1 MPAALSLRCEVY
13 ARANGTDRIRI
24 AATTYKRV
32 VTLELSSLGDYKDLP
47 WGSYQA
53 GVAYALK
60 SSGHKLVGCDLLIDC
75 TVPFGSGLSSSAA
88 IEVACAVAMT
98 SLAGETIDPVEAA
111 LIARKAENEYCG
123 VSCGIMDQFASA
135 MGKRGYA
142 VLLDCATLDYEYVP
156 LDLGDYALIIMDSNK
171 RHSLTDGKYNER
183 RAETDEALSVLAP
196 ALGIKCLAEV
206 KESDLGRCREILR
219 PVVYKRVKHVVE
231 ECARVDKA
239 ADALRRGDM
248 ERLGELL
255 CESDAS
261 LRDLYDAGITR
272 YHCNLETAPSF
283 FPTLCGTHTQED
295 KLHTLQAARNVG
307 MDICSGGIIGMGET
321 MEQRIE
327 FAFTLKKLEVQS
339 IPINL
344 LSPIPGTPLEG
355 QQPLTDEEVLVTI
368 ALFRFINPTA
378 YLRFAGGRSQ
388 LSKETVKQSLYI
400 GINSAIVGDLL
411 TTLGSKVSED
421 KKLIE
426 EAGYEFCD
434 SQFDREHLWHPYTS
448 TTNPLP
454 VYKVKQADGAT
465 ITLESGQTLIEGM
478 SSWWCAVHGYNHPV
492 LNRAATEQLSKMS
505 HVMFGGL
512 THDPAIELG
521 KLLLPLVPPS
531 MQKIFYADSGSVAVE
546 VALKMAVQYWSARNQ
561 AKKNNFVTIRSGYHG
576 DTWNAMSVC
585 DPVTGMH
592 SLFGS
597 ALPVRYFAP
606 QPHSRFD
613 GEWDPA
619 DILPLKE
626 IIEQHADELAAL
638 ILEPIVQG
646 AGGMWFYH
654 PQYLREAAKL
664 CREHHL
670 LLIFDEIATG
680 FGRTGKLFAWE
691 HAGIEPDIMCIG
703 KALTGGYMTLS
714 AVLATNEVAD
724 TISNHAPNAFMHG
737 PTFMGNPLACA
748 VACASVRLLTS
759 PEYNW
764 QEKVAH
770 IEAQLKRELEPARQL
785 PQVADVRILGAIGVI
800 ETKKPVD
807 MAWMQRRFV
816 EEGIWVRPFGRLVY
830 LMPPFIIKPEQLS
843 KLTKGLIKVIDQSY

>member
-1 MPAALSLRCEVY
+1 MCSIINAKSGRCPENCKWC
-13 ARANGTDRIRI
+13 AQ
-24 AATTYKRV
+24 
-32 VTLELSSLGDYKDLP
+32 SSHY
-47 WGSYQA
+47 
-53 GVAYALK
+53 
-60 SSGHKLVGCDLLIDC
+60 H
-75 TVPFGSGLSSSAA
+75 T
-88 IEVACAVAMT
+88 
-98 SLAGETIDPVEAA
+98 
-111 LIARKAENEYCG
+111 KAE
-123 VSCGIMDQFASA
+123 I
-135 MGKRGYA
+135 YA
-142 VLLDCATLDYEYVP
+142 EECLKQAQ
-156 LDLGDYALIIMDSNK
+156 
-171 RHSLTDGKYNER
+171 YNER
-183 RAETDEALSVLAP
+183 QDINRFSLVTS
-196 ALGIKCLAEV
+196 
-206 KESDLGRCREILR
+206 GRKPSSRQM
-219 PVVYKRVKHVVE
+219 KHL
-231 ECARVDKA
+231 CDTARHM
-239 ADALRRGDM
+239 RRHSSIQ
-248 ERLGELL
+248 L
-255 CESDAS
+255 CAS
-261 LRDLYDAGITR
+261 LGLLNEKELHDLYDAGITR

-465 ITLESGQTLIEGM
+465 ITLESGQMLIEGM

-492 LNRAATEQLSKMS
+492 LNRAATEQLGKMS